1 MPTSPAQL
9 DLIERIRRG
18 DEHAW
23 RECIEQFEGRLL
35 AFARSRLRDPSLAED
50 VVQDSFIGFLNALP
64 NYDEQTP
71 LDAFL
76 FAITAH
82 KITDQLRRQGRRPV
96 LNSIVSSN
104 SETSGVV
111 EPVGPHR
118 RASSLARSREAEAA
132 EELFLVRILGDF
144 IKQWRQNG
152 EYERLQCAELLFVRG
167 LANKA
172 VAQALNI
179 SEQAVANHKH
189 FIVTRLKDA
198 AQKSHLRDWD
208 PSRLGLE

>member
-1 MPTSPAQL
+1 MSASPAQL
-9 DLIERIRRG
+9 DLIQRIRRG

-23 RECIEQFEGRLL
+23 RECIEQYEGRLL
-35 AFARSRLRDPSLAED
+35 AFARSRLRDQSLAED
-50 VVQDSFIGFLNALP
+50 IVQESFIGFLNALP

-82 KITDQLRRQGRRPV
+82 KITDQLRRQGRRPA
-96 LNSIVSSN
+96 LNAIVSSN
-104 SETSGVV
+104 SETPGVV
-111 EPVGPHR
+111 EPTGPAR
-118 RASSLARSREAEAA
+118 RASSLARSREEGTA
-132 EELFLVRILGDF
+132 EELFLAGVLGDF
-144 IKQWRQNG
+144 IKQWRGND

-172 VAQALNI
+172 VAQVLNI

-189 FIVTRLKDA
+189 FIVAKLKEA
-198 AQKSHLRDWD
+198 AQKSHLRNWD
-208 PSRLGLE
+208 PARFGLE